1 MFPCKLA
8 YITPCNCWKLQPYV
22 RSNSDDPNDENVKG
36 SLDSVLGEYGTPLA
50 DDLLEIGEV
59 NVHGDGMIRLDDGC
73 ELFYR

>member
-1 MFPCKLA
+1 M
-8 YITPCNCWKLQPYV
+8 
-22 RSNSDDPNDENVKG
+22 
-36 SLDSVLGEYGTPLA
+36 LGEYGTPLA